1 MQNIK
6 NLIQNIS
13 TSAGAM
19 NVQSQSGAIGS
30 GAIGSGAIGS
40 SAGINGS
47 YGLFAQEKEQSYVK
61 RYEIIEIPEDLLA
74 LSVCWKR
81 LRDSGQ
87 SQHIGKLL
95 DKVLFEKVTQHDKDT
110 AATIRDYYSKKIMM
124 LKLKSIPLTN
134 FRTDLNEFIHGEGK
148 KFKDNIQPLVYRL
161 PEFYEYDIVFD
172 EFAGKYNHNVVG
184 LSQRSILTV
193 KSLSLVEKLK
203 VSTSRNRRIE
213 YWLNDTDDNLVCLMF
228 DLNNPLITLLDKKL
242 CEESISVSG
251 IFYKKERDG
260 KEYLKLDKY
269 SFV

>member
-1 MQNIK
+1 MKKFNLGKLINNIK
-6 NLIQNIS
+6 S
-13 TSAGAM
+13 TGA
-19 NVQSQSGAIGS
+19 V
-30 GAIGSGAIGS
+30 GS
-40 SAGINGS
+40 SVMNAGDWNTFVDS
-47 YGLFAQEKEQSYVK
+47 QHVK
-61 RYEIIEIPEDLLA
+61 RYEIVETSEDLLA

-81 LRDSGQ
+81 LRDTKISTN
-87 SQHIGKLL
+87 IGKLL
-95 DKVLFEKVTQHDKDT
+95 DENLFIQVNDEDRQT
-110 AATIRDYYSKKIMM
+110 ANVIRDYYSKKIMM

-134 FRTDLNEFIHGEGK
+134 FRADLNEFIHGEGK
-148 KFKDNIQPLVYRL
+148 KFKDNVQPLVYRL
-161 PEFYEYDIVFD
+161 PEFYEYDMIFD

-184 LSQRSILTV
+184 LTQRSILTV

-213 YWLNDTDDNLVCLMF
+213 YWLNDTDDNLVCLNF